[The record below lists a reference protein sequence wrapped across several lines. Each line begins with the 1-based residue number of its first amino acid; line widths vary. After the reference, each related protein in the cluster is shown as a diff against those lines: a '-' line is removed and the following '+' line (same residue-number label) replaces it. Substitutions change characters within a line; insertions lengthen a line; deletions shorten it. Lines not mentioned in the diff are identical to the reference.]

1 MNSEKK
7 VLIVTDS
14 DASLDLT
21 AQSIKSCLKDYDV
34 KICPAADF
42 AGTDLLPSQIFFIGC
57 GSPKPPSF
65 SYLEEMLSHIN
76 FASRKCGV
84 FSVNQKSLKYLGD
97 ILKDSEAA
105 LGETMLSTDG
115 GYQQSDINK
124 WVKGLLK

>member
-1 MNSEKK
+1 VNSEKK

-65 SYLEEMLSHIN
+65 SYLEDMLSHIN
-76 FASRKCGV
+76 LVSRKCGV
-84 FSVNQKSLKYLGD
+84 FSSDKKSLEYLSG
-97 ILKDSEAA
+97 ILKACEAK
-105 LGETMLSTDG
+105 LGEPLLTDAKTDK
-115 GYQQSDINK
+115 SAVEK
-124 WVKGLLK
+124 WLKGVIE